1 MTVMQIV
8 NPVID
13 GYFRILRIIAEKI
26 AVARTYILSA
36 CRDIGSDNFQGRI
49 SLP

>member
-26 AVARTYILSA
+26 AVAEDIYFIA